1 MTRKPAAG
9 SAGKTDVTAR
19 IQAGQGRL
27 AVSWGLLF
35 LGLAL
40 IQKIVVAVQLRA
52 HPLTQPGVGLD
63 SGAYADLAHQVIGG
77 NWGLGPGLYYVS
89 PLYIYFLAFWMR
101 LTDSYTA
108 VRLIQTLFG
117 TAAIAC
123 IFLTAREW
131 YGRRAA
137 WIAGALAAFT
147 GLFTFYEV
155 LILQTSIDVF
165 LTASALLCLTYA
177 LTRNDRRWLFAA
189 GLIFGL
195 QTLNRPQIALG
206 IAGMA
211 LIMVMARRW
220 RLATVL
226 MLGLFAGIAPSAIR
240 NVIVSH
246 QFSLVSSHGGLNFY
260 IGNRAGATGFYQL
273 IPGITPNI
281 KGQQIDARRV
291 AEKALG
297 RTLSDAETSDYF
309 VDQSLQWMTSHPGDA
324 ALLMIRKFGWVFH
337 AQHVALPYS
346 YPFYQ
351 YDVPTWLR
359 FYVVGPW
366 LLMPLGLV
374 GLAIAAIERR
384 NRQFW
389 MWAAF
394 VPSYAAAVAAFF
406 LSERYRLPLLVPMVV
421 TTAGALDFFWRHTR
435 SRQWQAIGVP
445 LALAVILGIIINTR
459 AIAQD
464 GRWEEGLRMA
474 QQLVVMGQ
482 NDQAEAWVA
491 RLEAKPPKPGMA
503 HDGIGMQYLLNNQP
517 DRALAHLK
525 KAEELG
531 GRNAVLQYSIGQAL
545 LGLNKP
551 ADALPY
557 LAKSF
562 EAGAVVPMAGYHLA
576 AALEATG
583 NAAGAAAIIP
593 RITMTI
599 DNTPED
605 WLRVGRL
612 AVKAHAPADADP
624 FFRQAV
630 TMNPGSAD
638 ARQQYG
644 VNLVVLSRFDEAA
657 RELGEAVRLDPRN
670 AASFSYL
677 AYSEAKTGH
686 LAEARQHLA
695 AALAL
700 DASDPMA
707 QQLAAVLR

>member
-1 MTRKPAAG
+1 M
-9 SAGKTDVTAR
+9 
-19 IQAGQGRL
+19 L
-27 AVSWGLLF
+27 GLLF

-40 IQKIVVAVQLRA
+40 IQKIVVAIQLRA
-52 HPLTQPGVGLD
+52 HPLTQPSVGLD
-63 SGAYADLAHQVIGG
+63 TGAYADLANQVIGG

-89 PLYIYFLAFWMR
+89 PLYIYFLAFWYG

-123 IFLTAREW
+123 IFYMAREW
-131 YGRRAA
+131 YGQRAA

-165 LTASALLCLTYA
+165 LTAAALLCCTLS

-189 GLIFGL
+189 GLVFGL

-206 IAGMA
+206 VAGMA
-211 LIMVMARRW
+211 VIMLCAQRW
-220 RLATVL
+220 RLALTL
-226 MLGLFAGIAPSAIR
+226 TLGLFVGIAPSAIR

-273 IPGITPNI
+273 IPGITPSI

-297 RTLSDAETSDYF
+297 RTLTDAETSAYF
-309 VDQSLQWMTSHPGDA
+309 VDQSLQWMSEHPGDA

-359 FYVVGPW
+359 FYVIGPW
-366 LLMPLGLV
+366 FIIPLGLV
-374 GLAIAAIERR
+374 GVAIAARERR
-384 NRQFW
+384 SREFW
-389 MWAAF
+389 LWTAF
-394 VPSYAAAVAAFF
+394 IPSYAAAVALFF
-406 LSERYRLPLLVPMVV
+406 LSERYRLPLLVPLLV
-421 TTAGALDFFWRHTR
+421 TTSGALDFFWRQITA
-435 SRQWQAIGVP
+435 RQWRSLAGP
-445 LALAVILGIIINTR
+445 LALTVILGILINVR
-459 AIAQD
+459 PIAQD

-474 QQLVVMGQ
+474 QQLIVLERY
-482 NDQAEAWVA
+482 DEAESWVE

-503 HDGIGMQYLLNNQP
+503 HEGVGMQYLINNRVE
-517 DRALAHLK
+517 RALPHLL
-525 KAEELG
+525 KAESLG
-531 GRNAVLQYSIGQAL
+531 GHSPVLQYSIGQAL
-545 LGLNKP
+545 LGVNRP

-557 LAKSF
+557 LKKGF

-583 NAAGAAAIIP
+583 DPAGAAAIIP
-593 RITMTI
+593 RITMTA
-599 DNTPED
+599 DNTQDD

-612 AVKAHAPADADP
+612 AVKAKAPAAADP
-624 FFRQAV
+624 FFQQAV
-630 TMNPGSAD
+630 SLNPGSAD

-644 VNLVVLSRFDEAA
+644 VNLVVLNRFADAA

-677 AYSEAKTGH
+677 AYAEAKTGRI
-686 LAEARQHLA
+686 AEARQHLA

-707 QQLAAVLR
+707 LQLAAALR